1 MDSPQSKISDI
12 KRQVGDFFRFTTER
26 PVAILMVAI
35 GVGVF
40 GWISYQQLPLNLMPD
55 ITYPS
60 LTVRT
65 EYTGTAPEEI
75 ETQISRPVEQALGV
89 VNNLVGIS
97 SISKAGQS
105 DVKLEYTWSTD
116 MNEASAEVRE
126 KLDQVF
132 LPDEAKRPIILRYDP
147 SLDPIIRFGLYG
159 DISLVYLRYMAEE
172 DIKRKLETIEGVAAV
187 KVKGGLEEEIR
198 VELNEQKLTLI
209 GINIQQ
215 VRNRLA
221 QENVN
226 LAGGNLK
233 EGQTEYIVRTLNE
246 FKSVNEIAEVVIG
259 TWNDREIKIR
269 DVANVKRTFK
279 EREIIT
285 RIGGHESVEIE
296 IYKEADANIV
306 TVAERV
312 TERVFGTA
320 EQQAFVQRLES
331 SKKEKEEKQE
341 EEQKTAKGGR
351 QGGRGQEF
359 LLRQMTN
366 FIAYELPSG
375 INMDILSDQS
385 IFIENSVN
393 EVKST
398 AIIGGMLAVLVLFIF
413 LRNLTATL
421 IVGIAIPVSI
431 IATFAP
437 MKMFDVSL
445 NIMSLG
451 GLALGIGMLVDN
463 SIVVLESIF
472 RCREEGDDLIQAT
485 VRGVSEVG
493 SAVFASTL
501 TTVAVFFP
509 IVFVEGVAGQI
520 FGDMALTVV
529 FSLLASLAV
538 ALFLIPMLA
547 SRETSKF
554 ISGVQ
559 MGELLKKHILSFST
573 DSDISN
579 LVNGNLQAGFF
590 SKIITGIIVLL
601 RTIGL
606 VFLKLF
612 KTTAALFIVF
622 IKFLTLPILL
632 LLLPIGFLLRLLRI
646 LKFKMSEKVIAY
658 AQNPDFWRVQF
669 VKEIWPTYLVNNSLP
684 VFLEDLYS
692 IKAKIESS
700 KWKGKIGRI
709 LFLPVTI
716 FFYTVKYVIYTFLL
730 ELPFRF
736 SHYFII
742 SASVFLKGTL
752 MSFKLILSGPAKLVF
767 ALFNWSYGKLES
779 FYPRVLIYALTNKS
793 TTLASVTSVA
803 VLTVWLILPR
813 IGSELIPE
821 VHQGEFNIDITMP
834 VGTPVELTVERSTP
848 IEQYLMNDPAVA
860 KVAMVAGTDR
870 TSNSSSEEGEHTSKL
885 TVQMRRASSVID
897 SEEQLIRRIRSQMN
911 NYSGMQWKISRP
923 VLFSFKTPI
932 EVEIH
937 GYNLQILQE
946 ISEKLE
952 EDMKNIP
959 GLFDIKSNVQR
970 GNPEVQI
977 IYNRPLLARYELNI
991 SEVAAIVRNKVR
1003 GDVATEFKDK
1013 DRKIDILV
1021 RLRDEDKQSIENLSR
1036 LIINPGGEKPIPL
1049 EAVAEIRVNEGPA
1062 EIRRVNQERTAV
1074 ITANIG
1080 GRDLRSISEDIYTLL
1095 GNTDMPLEFSY
1106 NLAGQNKEMET
1117 SLNSLMLALMLA
1129 IFLVYIVMAS
1139 QFESLIHPFVIIF
1152 TIPLGFIGVLIAL
1165 FVLQIPMSIVVFL
1178 GMIMLAGIVV
1188 NNAIVL
1194 VDYINKL
1201 RQKGMEK
1208 MEAIIQAGK
1217 VRLRPIMMTT
1227 ATTILALLPMAI
1239 GLGDGA
1245 EIRTPMAITVI
1256 VGLLVSTILTLVVIP
1271 TVYSIVDRKA

>member
-1 MDSPQSKISDI
+1 MDFPQSKISDI

-97 SISKAGQS
+97 SISKSGQS
-105 DVKLEYTWSTD
+105 DVKMEYTWSTN
-116 MNEASAEVRE
+116 MNEATAEVRE

-159 DISLVYLRYMAEE
+159 DVSLVYLRYMAEE
-172 DIKRKLETIEGVAAV
+172 DIKRKLETIDGVAAV
-187 KVKGGLEEEIR
+187 KIKGGLEEEIR

-215 VRNRLA
+215 VRNRLSE
-221 QENVN
+221 ENVN

-259 TWNDREIKIR
+259 TWNDTEIKIR

-312 TERVFGTA
+312 TERVFGTP
-320 EQQAFVQRLES
+320 EQQAFVQELES
-331 SKKEKEEKQE
+331 SKKEQEEKQE
-341 EEQKTAKGGR
+341 EEKKTAQGGR
-351 QGGRGQEF
+351 QGSRGQEF
-359 LLRQMTN
+359 RLRQMTN
-366 FIAYELPSG
+366 FIAYGLPSG
-375 INMDILSDQS
+375 INMDSLSDQS

-398 AIIGGMLAVLVLFIF
+398 AVIGGMLAVLVLFIF
-413 LRNLTATL
+413 LRNVTATL

-431 IATFAP
+431 VATFAP

-472 RCREEGDDLIQAT
+472 RCREEGDNLVQAT
-485 VRGVSEVG
+485 IRGVSEVG

-547 SRETSKF
+547 SRETNKF

-559 MGELLKKHILSFST
+559 MGELLKKHILLFST

-579 LVNGNLQAGFF
+579 LVNGNFQAGFF
-590 SKIITGIIVLL
+590 SKMISGIILL
-601 RTIGL
+601 LKTIGL
-606 VFLKLF
+606 IFLKLF

-622 IKFLTLPILL
+622 IKFLTLPVLL
-632 LLLPIGFLLRLLRI
+632 LLMPIGFLLRLVRI

-684 VFLEDLYS
+684 AFLRDLSS
-692 IKAKIESS
+692 IMAKIKNS
-700 KWKGKIGRI
+700 KWKGKIVRI
-709 LFLPVTI
+709 LILPVTI
-716 FFYTVKYVIYTFLL
+716 FFYAVKYVFQIFL
-730 ELPFRF
+730 ELFFRF
-736 SHYFII
+736 FHYLML
-742 SASVFLKGTL
+742 SASAILKGTFI
-752 MSFKLILSGPAKLVF
+752 SFKLVLFVPAKLVF

-779 FYPRVLIYALTNKS
+779 VYPRVLTYSLTNKS
-793 TTLASVTSVA
+793 TTLASVTLVA

-834 VGTPVELTVERSTP
+834 VGTPVERTVERSTP
-848 IEQYLMNDPAVA
+848 VEQYLMNDPAVA
-860 KVAMVAGTDR
+860 KVAMVAGTDK

-885 TVQMRRASSVID
+885 TVQMRRASSVIVP
-897 SEEQLIRRIRSQMN
+897 EEQLIGRIRSQME
-911 NYSGMQWKISRP
+911 NYPGMQWKISRP

-937 GYNLQILQE
+937 GYNLQKLQE

-1036 LIINPGGEKPIPL
+1036 LIINPDGEKPIPL
-1049 EAVAEIRVNEGPA
+1049 EAVADIRVNEGPA

-1095 GNTDMPLEFSY
+1095 GNTVMPLEFTY

-1165 FVLQIPMSIVVFL
+1165 FVLQIPISIVVFL

-1227 ATTILALLPMAI
+1227 ATTILALLPMAM